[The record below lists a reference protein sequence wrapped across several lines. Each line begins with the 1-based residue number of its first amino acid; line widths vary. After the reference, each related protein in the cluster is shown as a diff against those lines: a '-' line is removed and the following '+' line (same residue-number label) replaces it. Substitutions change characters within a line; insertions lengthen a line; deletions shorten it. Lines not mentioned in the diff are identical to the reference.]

1 MSLTTK
7 SVIDMMRKLL
17 LALILLSPF
26 SFAEMPKAECKK
38 FKKEHKMIL
47 LDMTRDEAFCIA
59 KRAKLVSQYKG
70 TKPPNVGKLV
80 EIYQK
85 NIFLFGLTTF
95 AIIEDKV
102 AYTSKL

>member
-1 MSLTTK
+1 MSK
-7 SVIDMMRKLL
+7 IVS
-17 LALILLSPF
+17 LILIAFVSI
-26 SFAEMPKAECKK
+26 SASAEMPKAECKK

-59 KRAKLVSQYKG
+59 KRAKLTTQYVKQEG
-70 TKPPNVGKLV
+70 PDAGKLV

-85 NIFLFGLTTF
+85 NIFLFGLTSF

-102 AYTSKL
+102 VYTSKI